1 MTTIT
6 ITKSKADSYKRI
18 ECSGHAGFAESGDDI
33 VCAAISVLT
42 INLINSIDRFT
53 EDKITC
59 DQNEDDGYISIFFEQ
74 EPSRDAD
81 LLLRSFELGVDSIF
95 REYGK
100 KFLNI
105 KFRRE

>member
-59 DQNEDDGYISIFFEQ
+59 DQNEDDGYISISFEQ

>member
-6 ITKSKADSYKRI
+6 ITTSNDKYKRI
-18 ECSGHAGFAESGDDI
+18 ECKGHAGFAEYGNDI
-33 VCAAISVLT
+33 VCSAISVLM
-42 INLINSIDRFT
+42 INLINSIESLT
-53 EDKITC
+53 EDKPLVFQDEKKGILRLSF
-59 DQNEDDGYISIFFEQ
+59 DKD
-74 EPSRDAD
+74 PSHDAEV
-81 LLLRSFELGVDSIF
+81 LLRSFEIGVESIF

>member
-6 ITKSKADSYKRI
+6 ITKSLADSYKRI
-18 ECSGHAGFAESGDDI
+18 ECSGHAGFADSGEDI

-42 INLINSIDRFT
+42 INLINSLERFT
-53 EDKITC
+53 EDRFAC
-59 DQNEDDGYISIFFEQ
+59 NQNEDDGYISISFEQ

-81 LLLRSFELGVDSIF
+81 LLLKSFELGVNSIF

-100 KFLNI
+100 RFLNI

>member
-6 ITKSKADSYKRI
+6 ITKSSTDSYKRI
-18 ECSGHAGFAESGDDI
+18 ECSGHAGFADSGEDI

-42 INLINSIDRFT
+42 INLINSIDCFT
-53 EDKITC
+53 EDKFTC
-59 DQNEDDGYISIFFEQ
+59 NQNEDDGYISISFEN
-74 EPSRDAD
+74 EPSKEAD
-81 LLLRSFELGVDSIF
+81 LLLRSFELGIDSIF